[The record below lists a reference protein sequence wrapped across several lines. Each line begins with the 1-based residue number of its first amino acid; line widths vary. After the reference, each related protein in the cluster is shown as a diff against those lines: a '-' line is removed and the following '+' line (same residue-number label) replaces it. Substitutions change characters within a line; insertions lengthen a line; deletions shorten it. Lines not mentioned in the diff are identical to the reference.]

1 MSMVCSGAESVPLF
15 VLEFPRDENSG
26 YNPGYHWRLQMAT
39 IDHLSHLL
47 SDHGLDAIALIPGQ
61 SLTYLTGL
69 HFHTSERPV
78 TLIVSREKAVLILPE
93 LEAGKV
99 SQSVL
104 PIQAVAFT
112 DNPASWQSAFLQAVK
127 ILGLQKANIGVETTR
142 MRFQEFTFLQ
152 GAAPTSNILPADAL
166 LNSLRIQ
173 KTFTEVQLIRKAV
186 KIAEQALLA
195 TLPTIQ
201 TGVTEAQ
208 IAFELTIN
216 LLRAG
221 SNGGSSFEPIVAAGP
236 NGANPHASISDR
248 PLQNGDLLIIDWG
261 ANYHDY
267 ISDLTRT
274 FAIGSVDEELSRIVE
289 VVHQANAAGRS
300 ASKPG
305 ISAGSVDQATRA
317 VIQSAGYGDYF
328 IHRTG
333 HGIGMEVHEPPYIF
347 AENDLI
353 LSPGMAYTIEPGIY
367 LPGRGGV
374 RIEDNIV
381 ITTQGCDVLS
391 SLPRELILLP

>member
-1 MSMVCSGAESVPLF
+1 MSM
-15 VLEFPRDENSG
+15 
-26 YNPGYHWRLQMAT
+26 
-39 IDHLSHLL
+39 IDHLTKLL
-47 SDHGLDAIALIPGQ
+47 SDHRLDAIALIPGQ

-78 TLIVSREKAVLILPE
+78 TLIFSREKAVLILPE

-99 SQSVL
+99 AQSTL
-104 PIQAVAFT
+104 PMEAVTFS
-112 DNPASWQSAFLQAVK
+112 DNPTTWPSAFQTAVQS
-127 ILGLQKANIGVETTR
+127 LGLQKAKIGVETTKI
-142 MRFQEFTFLQ
+142 RFQELTFLQ
-152 GAAPTSNILPADAL
+152 QAAPAATISTADSL
-166 LNSLRIQ
+166 LNSLRLQ
-173 KTFTEVQLIRKAV
+173 KSTSEVQLIHEAV
-186 KIAEQALLA
+186 KIAEHALLA
-195 TLPTIQ
+195 TMSFIQ
-201 TGVTEAQ
+201 PGVTEAQ

-274 FAIGSVDEELSRIVE
+274 FAIGMVDEELSQIVDI
-289 VVHQANAAGRS
+289 VHQANAAGRS

-305 ISAGSVDQATRA
+305 ITAGSVDQTTRA
-317 VIQSAGYGDYF
+317 IIQQAGYGDYF

-347 AENDLI
+347 GENDLI

-367 LPGRGGV
+367 LPSRAGV
-374 RIEDNIV
+374 RIEDNVV
-381 ITTQGCDVLS
+381 ITDRGCDVLS
-391 SLPRELILLP
+391 NLPRELIHLPQKS